1 MNNIT
6 VEWDSTILSSG
17 HFNYSDG
24 NIDQLLTASL
34 LFQLHT
40 VVVITSFLT
49 FLKLLVQT
57 CVVRSW
63 ISLKF
68 RFFLCVVM
76 LFMLYSPC

>member
-40 VVVITSFLT
+40 VVVIT
-49 FLKLLVQT
+49 
-57 CVVRSW
+57 
-63 ISLKF
+63 
-68 RFFLCVVM
+68 
-76 LFMLYSPC
+76 